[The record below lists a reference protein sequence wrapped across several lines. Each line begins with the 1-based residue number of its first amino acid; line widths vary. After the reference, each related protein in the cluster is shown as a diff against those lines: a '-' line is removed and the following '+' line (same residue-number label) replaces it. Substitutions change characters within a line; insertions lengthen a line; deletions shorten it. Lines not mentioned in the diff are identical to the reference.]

1 MKQLLKLSLA
11 MLLACVLSLGS
22 LTAAFA
28 EAPAEQEPP
37 AAAGGSCSAGASAKA
52 AVSEPSDST
61 QANSIARDSFNSC
74 FTKIPPYDRSL
85 SPV

>member
-37 AAAGGSCSAGASAKA
+37 AAAGPA
-52 AVSEPSDST
+52 EPD
-61 QANSIARDSFNSC
+61 
-74 FTKIPPYDRSL
+74 KPEG
-85 SPV
+85 

>member
-37 AAAGGSCSAGASAKA
+37 AAAGTA
-52 AVSEPSDST
+52 EP
-61 QANSIARDSFNSC
+61 
-74 FTKIPPYDRSL
+74 
-85 SPV
+85 